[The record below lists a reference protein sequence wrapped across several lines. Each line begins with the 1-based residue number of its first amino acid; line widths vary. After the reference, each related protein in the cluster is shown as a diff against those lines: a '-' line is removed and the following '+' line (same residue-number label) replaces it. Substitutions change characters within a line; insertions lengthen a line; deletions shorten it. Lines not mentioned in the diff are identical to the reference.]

1 MDKIWGSFDLS
12 MIEKLADLVSE
23 KELSEIT
30 LTDGDKNITIKGRKC
45 PPPPPIA
52 AMPVPAMAAAAAGTA
67 PDVKSTA
74 QGTPSAE
81 ADGNI
86 VKAPIVGTFYSSPS
100 PDKPPFVKV
109 GSKVKKGDVLMIIE
123 SMKVMNEIKSEF
135 DGTVKKILVK
145 TGAAVEYDQPL
156 MVIS

>member
-1 MDKIWGSFDLS
+1 MEKIWGSFDLS
-12 MIEKLADLVSE
+12 MIEKLADMVSE
-23 KELSEIT
+23 KELSEIS

-52 AMPVPAMAAAAAGTA
+52 AMPVPALTAPVQGAAPAAG
-67 PDVKSTA
+67 D
-74 QGTPSAE
+74 TPASDME
-81 ADGNI
+81 GNI

-100 PDKPPFVKV
+100 PDKPAFVKV
-109 GSKVKKGDVLMIIE
+109 GTRVKKGDVRMIIE

-145 TGAAVEYDQPL
+145 TGAAVEYDQPI
-156 MVIS
+156 MVIA